1 MRKIVESARAKFEGM
16 RAALEGFTLNSA
28 KCEAHEFCVWDSE
41 DAAKA
46 FFTEDLLERLT
57 DLYGVR
63 AGLEFVQIATLVEN
77 VRA

>member
-28 KCEAHEFCVWDSE
+28 KCEATNCCVWDSE

-46 FFTEDLLERLT
+46 FFTEEVLERVT
-57 DLYGVR
+57 GIYGVR
-63 AGLEFVQIATLVEN
+63 PTVEFVQIAALVEN
-77 VRA
+77 VRT